1 MEVVAALMNKIDSWI
16 WGLPMLVLLCGTH
29 IFMTFRT
36 GFIQRKT
43 FTGIRLSVTK
53 DPHSRLPSAR
63 ATSSVSA
70 RLSISADRV
79 PCCGAG

>member
-1 MEVVAALMNKIDSWI
+1 MEVFAALMNKIDSWI

-43 FTGIRLSVTK
+43 LTGIRLSVTK
-53 DPHSRLPSAR
+53 DP
-63 ATSSVSA
+63 
-70 RLSISADRV
+70 D
-79 PCCGAG
+79 